1 MYDVSLLSPLQQ
13 RVVTVFAEQFGQ
25 PPSRLFRAPGR
36 VNLIGEHTDYNDG
49 FVLPCAIEFETV
61 AGARLVQTAAENGQG
76 AQLTV
81 FALDYHERHVIDLT
95 APIANVDTPRWA
107 SYVRGVVAGLLERG
121 IAVPSAELVVSGNV
135 PQGAGLSSSAS
146 LEMVLGLAL
155 SSLAGTP
162 LSARDNALN
171 GQQAEHNY
179 AGCHCGIM
187 DQLVSA
193 AGDAGH
199 ALLLDCRSLDY
210 QAVPMPDHLQV
221 LIIHS
226 NVKRGLVDS
235 AYNERRQ
242 QCEAAAQYFGVKAL
256 RDVSLVQLER
266 DGQGLDAVTY
276 QRARHV
282 VSENARTLAAADAL
296 RQGDVKRLS
305 HLMAQSHASM
315 RDDFAITVPAIDF
328 LVDEVAH
335 VIGEQ
340 GGVRMTGGGFGGCI
354 VALLPEN
361 LIDAVVERLSASY
374 PAAFGLQ
381 PTFYRCTARQG
392 ASEI

>member
-25 PPSRLFRAPGR
+25 APSRVFRAPGR

-61 AGARLVQTAAENGQG
+61 AAARLADATST
-76 AQLTV
+76 QLTV
-81 FALDYHERHVIDLT
+81 YALDYNERHVIDLQT
-95 APIANVDTPRWA
+95 PIANVVQPRWA

-121 IAVPSAELVVSGNV
+121 LTLPAAELVVSGNV

-155 SSLAGTP
+155 SSLAGAP

-193 AGDAGH
+193 AGAAGH

-210 QAVPMPDHLQV
+210 QSVPMPDHLQV

-256 RDVSLVQLER
+256 RDVTLAQLES

-282 VSENARTLAAADAL
+282 ISENARTLAAADAL
-296 RQGDVKRLS
+296 RTGDVKTLS

-328 LVDEVAH
+328 LVEEVGH

-361 LIDAVVERLSASY
+361 LIDAVVERLTASY

-392 ASEI
+392 ASEV

>member
-25 PPSRLFRAPGR
+25 SPSRVFRAPGR

-61 AGARLVQTAAENGQG
+61 AAARLADASSK
-76 AQLTV
+76 QLTV
-81 FALDYHERHVIDLT
+81 YALDYNERHVIDLQT
-95 APIANVDTPRWA
+95 PIANVEQPRWA

-121 IAVPSAELVVSGNV
+121 LTLPAAELVVSGNV

-155 SSLAGTP
+155 SSLTGAP

-193 AGDAGH
+193 AGAAGH

-210 QAVPMPDHLQV
+210 QSVPMPDHLQV

-256 RDVSLVQLER
+256 RDVTLAQLES
-266 DGQGLDAVTY
+266 DGQGLDSVTY
-276 QRARHV
+276 RRARHV
-282 VSENARTLAAADAL
+282 ISENNRTLAAADAL
-296 RQGDVKRLS
+296 RSGDVKTLS
-305 HLMAQSHASM
+305 RLMAQSHASM

-328 LVDEVAH
+328 LVDEVGQ

-361 LIDAVVERLSASY
+361 LIDAVVERLTSSY

-392 ASEI
+392 ASEV

>member
-13 RVVTVFAEQFGQ
+13 RVVSVFAEQFGQ
-25 PPSRLFRAPGR
+25 APSRVFRAPGR

-61 AGARLVQTAAENGQG
+61 AAARLADATST
-76 AQLTV
+76 QLTV
-81 FALDYHERHVIDLT
+81 YALDYNERHVIDLQT
-95 APIANVDTPRWA
+95 PIANVEQPRWA

-121 IAVPSAELVVSGNV
+121 LTLPAAELVVSGNV

-155 SSLAGTP
+155 SSLAGAP
-162 LSARDNALN
+162 LSASDNALN

-193 AGDAGH
+193 AGAAGH

-210 QAVPMPDHLQV
+210 QSVPMPDHLQV

-256 RDVSLVQLER
+256 RDVTLAQLES
-266 DGQGLDAVTY
+266 DGQGLDIVTY

-282 VSENARTLAAADAL
+282 ISENARTLAAADAL
-296 RQGDVKRLS
+296 RTGDVKSLS
-305 HLMAQSHASM
+305 RLMAQSHASM

-328 LVDEVAH
+328 LVEEVGH

-361 LIDAVVERLSASY
+361 LIDAVVERLTASY

-392 ASEI
+392 ASEV